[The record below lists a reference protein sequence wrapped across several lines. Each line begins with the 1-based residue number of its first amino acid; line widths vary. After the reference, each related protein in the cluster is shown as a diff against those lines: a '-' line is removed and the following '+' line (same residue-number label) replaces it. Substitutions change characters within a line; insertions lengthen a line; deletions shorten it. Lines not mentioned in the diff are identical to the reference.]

1 MKPATEKQEL
11 IRIIDYLEDM
21 ERTCDDDDFDL
32 LKSIVNDLDK
42 LLVAMYPDPEDN
54 KENK

>member
-1 MKPATEKQEL
+1 MKSKAEEQEL

-32 LKSIVNDLDK
+32 IKSIVEDLWR
-42 LLVAMYPDPEDN
+42 LFTLMYPDPEDQ
-54 KENK
+54 KEQE